1 MAPRD
6 VGSFI
11 HQLWGHHIEFAYTVR
26 QDFSVTVGFSLTG
39 KPYSFNLTR
48 WKGPSAQA
56 KFLNL
61 FFKSKR
67 RDARTYGT
75 TAIDEDGLPSYAM
88 SEEQRIAAVVQAS
101 KDVIWTLDRIVH
113 EFERS
118 VLDYAVWYREKHPET
133 NTYGEL
139 ITLMCC
145 HAIVHSDFMAPNI
158 SYPLV
163 RFPDEQT
170 GDECV

>member
-1 MAPRD
+1 MPRD

-11 HQLWGHHIEFAYTVR
+11 KGLGGQDLEFTYTVR
-26 QDFSVTVGFSLTG
+26 GDYSVTLGFTVRG

-48 WKGPSAQA
+48 WKGATAQA
-56 KFLNL
+56 RFLGL
-61 FFKSKR
+61 FFAHKP
-67 RDARTYGT
+67 RDA
-75 TAIDEDGLPSYAM
+75 GLFGAEVTGQDDLPVYRM
-88 SEEQRIAAVVQAS
+88 TEEQRIAAVVQAS
-101 KDVIWTLDRIVH
+101 KDVIWTLDRITH

-133 NTYGEL
+133 NTYSEL
-139 ITLMCC
+139 ITLVCC

-163 RFPDEQT
+163 QFAE
-170 GDECV
+170 E